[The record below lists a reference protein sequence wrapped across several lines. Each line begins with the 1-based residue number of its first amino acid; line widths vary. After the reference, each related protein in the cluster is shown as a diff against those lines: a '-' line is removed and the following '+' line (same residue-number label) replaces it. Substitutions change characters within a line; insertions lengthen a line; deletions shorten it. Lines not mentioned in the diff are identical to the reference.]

1 MEVEYVTLVCDDVP
15 NDVVLVDPGIR
26 VLDVAQV
33 VRRLTGLSLWRS
45 KVLVDQAPVLILDG
59 LPEETAEIAVT
70 ALRGA
75 GALAEVRQQPG
86 PHSSGPVV

>member
-26 VLDVAQV
+26 VLDIAQV

-45 KVLVDQAPVLILDG
+45 KVLVDQAPALILAG
-59 LPEETAEIAVT
+59 VPEEAAELALT
-70 ALRGA
+70 ALRQV
-75 GALAEVRQQPG
+75 GALAEIQQRPGSLFPG
-86 PHSSGPVV
+86 PAA